1 MANRAASVRHR
12 KRRTEHGLQGTCGE
26 AGRNGARGSWIRK
39 YGKVKTVNPAGGG
52 NRFKAYV
59 STENRNTAPI
69 SGTMGANSGKEQVNM
84 KRMTTDNPQLN
95 IERLLNTARAE
106 NNQAVLHLGDE
117 VITLAE
123 YVAKCAKERGCDITQ
138 ESVMD
143 GDNCCEC
150 DCPVAI
156 LNILG
161 IQAAENNARLKN
173 IEKILGN
180 DYDLDRMKELVEADR
195 EGRCVVSPC
204 KVGDRL
210 YTIRTI
216 QDGSFTLEVYDSGE
230 IRQISVNTDGTFF
243 LVDYGH
249 SLSANNFGKT
259 VFKTREA
266 AESAL
271 KERNEN

>member
-1 MANRAASVRHR
+1 
-12 KRRTEHGLQGTCGE
+12 
-26 AGRNGARGSWIRK
+26 
-39 YGKVKTVNPAGGG
+39 
-52 NRFKAYV
+52 
-59 STENRNTAPI
+59 
-69 SGTMGANSGKEQVNM
+69 M

-123 YVAKCAKERGCDITQ
+123 YVAKCAKEYGCDVTP

-143 GDNCCEC
+143 GDNCAEC

-161 IQAAENNARLKN
+161 IQAAENNARLKM

-180 DYDLDRMKELVEADR
+180 DYDLDRLKELIEADR
-195 EGRCVVSPC
+195 EGRCVVLPV
-204 KVGDRL
+204 KVGDIV
-210 YTIRTI
+210 YTN
-216 QDGSFTLEVYDSGE
+216 
-230 IRQISVNTDGTFF
+230 ISVLGDRYRNAERPYPVKVIFVGIGEGSVYFNVEYDNGRIFPF
-243 LVDYGH
+243 EGR
-249 SLSANNFGKT
+249 NIGKT
-259 VFKTREA
+259 IFFTREE

-271 KERNEN
+271 KVMKEREEK

>member
-1 MANRAASVRHR
+1 
-12 KRRTEHGLQGTCGE
+12 
-26 AGRNGARGSWIRK
+26 
-39 YGKVKTVNPAGGG
+39 
-52 NRFKAYV
+52 
-59 STENRNTAPI
+59 
-69 SGTMGANSGKEQVNM
+69 M

-123 YVAKCAKERGCDITQ
+123 YVAKYAKETGCYVTP

-143 GDNCCEC
+143 GDSCVEC

-161 IQAAENNARLKN
+161 IQAAENNARLKM

-180 DYDLDRMKELVEADR
+180 DYDLDRLKELAEADR
-195 EGRCVVSPC
+195 EGRCVVLPV
-204 KVGDRL
+204 KVGDIV
-210 YTIRTI
+210 YTN
-216 QDGSFTLEVYDSGE
+216 
-230 IRQISVNTDGTFF
+230 ISVLGDRYRNAERPYPVKVIFVGIGEGSVYFNVEYDNGRIFPF
-243 LVDYGH
+243 EGR
-249 SLSANNFGKT
+249 NIGKT
-259 VFKTREA
+259 IFFTREE

-271 KERNEN
+271 KAMKESENDDRP

>member
-1 MANRAASVRHR
+1 
-12 KRRTEHGLQGTCGE
+12 
-26 AGRNGARGSWIRK
+26 
-39 YGKVKTVNPAGGG
+39 
-52 NRFKAYV
+52 
-59 STENRNTAPI
+59 
-69 SGTMGANSGKEQVNM
+69 M

-123 YVAKCAKERGCDITQ
+123 YVAKCAKEYGCDVTP

-143 GDNCCEC
+143 GDNCVEC

-161 IQAAENNARLKN
+161 IQAAENNARLKM

-180 DYDLDRMKELVEADR
+180 DYDLDRLKELVEADR
-195 EGRCVVSPC
+195 EGRCVVLPV
-204 KVGDRL
+204 KVGDIV
-210 YTIRTI
+210 YTN
-216 QDGSFTLEVYDSGE
+216 
-230 IRQISVNTDGTFF
+230 ISVLGDRYRNAERPYPVKVIFVGIGEGSVYFNVEYDNGRIFPF
-243 LVDYGH
+243 EGR
-249 SLSANNFGKT
+249 NIGKT
-259 VFKTREA
+259 IFFTREE

-271 KERNEN
+271 KVMKGEQNV

>member
-1 MANRAASVRHR
+1 
-12 KRRTEHGLQGTCGE
+12 
-26 AGRNGARGSWIRK
+26 
-39 YGKVKTVNPAGGG
+39 
-52 NRFKAYV
+52 
-59 STENRNTAPI
+59 
-69 SGTMGANSGKEQVNM
+69 M

-123 YVAKCAKERGCDITQ
+123 YVAKCAKETGCDVTL

-161 IQAAENNARLKN
+161 IQAAENNARLKM

-180 DYDLDRMKELVEADR
+180 DYDLDRLKELIEADR
-195 EGRCVVSPC
+195 EERCVVLPVKIGDIVYTNIS
-204 KVGDRL
+204 VLGDR
-210 YTIRTI
+210 YRNAERPYPVKVIFVGI
-216 QDGSFTLEVYDSGE
+216 GEGSVYFNVEYDNGRIFPFE
-230 IRQISVNTDGTFF
+230 GRNI
-243 LVDYGH
+243 
-249 SLSANNFGKT
+249 GKT
-259 VFKTREA
+259 IFFTREE

-271 KERNEN
+271 KVMKGEQNV